1 MDKKQ
6 FTDETTQ
13 IKVIQKGK
21 KRFIVE
27 DEAEDY
33 SELQKTRE
41 FKNTFVRNGA
51 PIVRHN
57 PTIREGLT
65 NEQVASRIKEGLNNK
80 CKDKTKKTVL
90 GNILKNLFT
99 FLNMLLFIIGA
110 VLISIG
116 SFSNCFFFVIITSNF
131 FIGIYQEIR
140 AKRKI
145 DKLAVLT
152 NVKTTVIRNSFHYE
166 VDADDIVL
174 DDIVVLSNGNKIC
187 ADAFVKEGHVE
198 VNES

>member
-57 PTIREGLT
+57 PTIQEGLT
-65 NEQVASRIKEGLNNK
+65 N
-80 CKDKTKKTVL
+80 
-90 GNILKNLFT
+90 
-99 FLNMLLFIIGA
+99 
-110 VLISIG
+110 
-116 SFSNCFFFVIITSNF
+116 
-131 FIGIYQEIR
+131 
-140 AKRKI
+140 
-145 DKLAVLT
+145 
-152 NVKTTVIRNSFHYE
+152 
-166 VDADDIVL
+166 
-174 DDIVVLSNGNKIC
+174 
-187 ADAFVKEGHVE
+187 
-198 VNES
+198 

>member
-13 IKVIQKGK
+13 IKVITKGK

-41 FKNTFVRNGA
+41 FKNTFLRNGNHV
-51 PIVRHN
+51 VRYN
-57 PTIREGLT
+57 PTLQEGLS

-80 CKDKTKKTVL
+80 CRDKNKKTVL
-90 GNILKNLFT
+90 GIILKNLFT

-116 SFSNCFFFVIITSNF
+116 SFSNCFFD
-131 FIGIYQEIR
+131 R
-140 AKRKI
+140 
-145 DKLAVLT
+145 
-152 NVKTTVIRNSFHYE
+152 
-166 VDADDIVL
+166 
-174 DDIVVLSNGNKIC
+174 
-187 ADAFVKEGHVE
+187 
-198 VNES
+198 